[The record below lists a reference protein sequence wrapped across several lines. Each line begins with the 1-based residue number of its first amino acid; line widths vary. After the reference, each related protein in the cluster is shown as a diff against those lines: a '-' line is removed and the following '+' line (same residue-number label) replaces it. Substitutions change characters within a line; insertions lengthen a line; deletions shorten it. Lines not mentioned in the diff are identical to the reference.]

1 MDGIDATKG
10 LNFGAQFV
18 GSSLY
23 TGLYTKPEGSSGQSF
38 RGFWIPS
45 VRVYVYVCVYRPPS
59 NLGSPYLYGASGIS
73 SFYSPSASVNRHFL

>member
-45 VRVYVYVCVYRPPS
+45 VRVYVCVCVCIVHRLTSALLTSTGP
-59 NLGSPYLYGASGIS
+59 LGYHRFIRRLP
-73 SFYSPSASVNRHFL
+73 R